1 MNLMDRLRKFGF
13 EQAAALGAALSI
25 SVLVFAFRD
34 SLSRFATLGYAGVFL
49 TSLIGN
55 ATLILPVPSLV
66 FVFAAGGT
74 LPNPFLVGLVA
85 GIGSTIG
92 ELTGYLAGY
101 GSNTFIEHNR
111 TYNRIRD
118 WVERSGLWA
127 IALLAFIPNPLFDL
141 AGFAAGTLGI
151 PLRLFLFAT
160 FMGKLFKN
168 VLIAYAGS
176 LSINWIEGLL

>member
-1 MNLMDRLRKFGF
+1 MDRLKKFGF
-13 EQAAALGAALSI
+13 EQATALGAALSI
-25 SVLVFAFRD
+25 SVLVFVFRD
-34 SLSRFATLGYAGVFL
+34 SLSRFATFGYTGVFL

-55 ATLILPVPSLV
+55 ATLILPVPSLI

-74 LPNPFLVGLVA
+74 LPSPLLVGILA

-92 ELTGYLAGY
+92 ELTGYLAGF
-101 GSNTFIEHNR
+101 GSNTFVEHNK
-111 TYNRIRD
+111 TYNRIKA
-118 WVERSGLWA
+118 WIERSGLWA

-168 VLIAYAGS
+168 VLVAYAGS
-176 LSINWIEGLL
+176 LSINWVERLL